1 MTRNLFRRACCAS
14 MIFISTHWHSQ
25 ATGQTLEKVIAK
37 QQGSIHFILD
47 TIIHQKI
54 EKVSQKK
61 KISHNLTR
69 NHPIATEIPVL
80 GNG

>member
-1 MTRNLFRRACCAS
+1 
-14 MIFISTHWHSQ
+14 
-25 ATGQTLEKVIAK
+25 
-37 QQGSIHFILD
+37 LD

-61 KISHNLTR
+61 KISNNFTS